1 MTSIGFVSPLYVK
14 KKLFTK
20 EDPHYLHKTLGLLC
34 VLSFFFRYQIDD
46 ELHFFDGRHP
56 VGLDVLTFLLH
67 LGLSSSS
74 LIFHVL
80 KKRIADKPLIIWE
93 EYRLHAIIFTSRS
106 FCIGMIS
113 GLWPSMPKLVP
124 FIVLTVH
131 HLVVDY
137 VTKIHGREGTTTVR
151 NEGKVRPT
159 LKAGFLFYSYYQFAA
174 SASNLAPS
182 AYTPALA
189 FNTII
194 AIQSSSFLMTLCRKS
209 IIDWYTHA
217 ALYTACLLLSLA
229 RMAAVFNP
237 LFFATVAF
245 LFALRVVL
253 RLDKYLIW
261 TVFSGIALM
270 YPTLFTEQLSIL
282 S

>member
-1 MTSIGFVSPLYVK
+1 VYVK

-20 EDPHYLHKTLGLLC
+20 EDPQYLHKTLGLLC
-34 VLSFFFRYQIDD
+34 VLSFFYRYYVDD
-46 ELHFFDGRHP
+46 QLHFFDGRHP
-56 VGLDVLTFLLH
+56 IGFDVMTFVLH
-67 LGLSSSS
+67 LALSSSA

-80 KKRIADKPLIIWE
+80 KKRIPDKPLIIWE

-106 FCIGMIS
+106 FCIGMVA
-113 GLWPSMPKLVP
+113 GLWPAMPKMVP
-124 FIVLTVH
+124 FIILTVH

-137 VTKIHGREGTTTVR
+137 VTKVHGREGSTTVR

-159 LKAGFLFYSYYQFAA
+159 LKIGFLFYSYYQFAA

-182 AYTPALA
+182 NSTAALA

-217 ALYTACLLLSLA
+217 ALYTACLLLSLS
-229 RMAAVFNP
+229 RMAQVFNP
-237 LFFATVAF
+237 TFFAVVAA
-245 LFALRVVL
+245 LFALRVAFRV
-253 RLDKYLIW
+253 DKYLIW
-261 TVFSGIALM
+261 TAFSGVALM
-270 YPTLFTEQLSIL
+270 YPHLFTDQLA
-282 S
+282 